1 MKKFFFLLLLC
12 IGITP
17 ISTKLHAQVADYY
30 EEPKL
35 YLGQVNANGDLME
48 INYEITT
55 AGYVEIHLIDPKG
68 KKVWIR
74 GQVRNKKGSYAFKI
88 PSGPMEKNARYE
100 FILKFKG
107 KEEKSSFYS
116 PAS

>member
-1 MKKFFFLLLLC
+1 MKKNVFLLLLAL
-12 IGITP
+12 GF
-17 ISTKLHAQVADYY
+17 STYMGHLHAQVSEYY

-35 YLGQVNANGDLME
+35 YLGQVGANGTLME

-68 KKVWIR
+68 KKVWIK
-74 GQVRNKKGSYAFKI
+74 GQVRNKKGNFAFKI
-88 PSGPMEKNARYE
+88 PTEPMEKNARYE

-107 KEEKSSFYS
+107 KEEKSTFYS
-116 PAS
+116 PAG